1 LLKTKHLQ
9 NSLLA
14 PEIQEYIRQHEHA
27 DEKALVLKHKTILNV
42 PAASIAEQIRGRRK
56 AKDKIPSYY
65 SETGI
70 LYPPGLNLEQS
81 SSEETALFKSDLM
94 PANCQAGADL
104 TGGFGIDSLFLSR
117 RATKWYYV
125 EPNAELLTIARH
137 NHVLLGASNIEH
149 VKATAEQFLENHAAK
164 LDFVFIDPSR
174 RSASQQK
181 TYRLSETEP
190 DITKL
195 QNTVFDKANT
205 LLIKASPWL
214 DIRQGLAELNDVKDV
229 FVVST
234 ANECK
239 EILFLCRKGHFE
251 EPQIITINLTTASTQ
266 EFVFTFSQEK
276 NQQIANADPGKYLY
290 EPNASILKAGAF
302 KTVAAQF
309 NLSKISGNTHLY
321 TGELVL
327 EFPGRVFEVSA
338 YIKSD
343 AKTVHQHI
351 KSGKANVLTRNY
363 PLSPE
368 ELKKKLKLN
377 DGGEDY
383 LIAFSGTKEKYLA
396 IAKRLK

>member
-1 LLKTKHLQ
+1 MQ

-27 DEKALVLKHKTILNV
+27 DEKALVLQHKTILNV

-65 SETGI
+65 LETGI

-81 SSEETALFKSDLM
+81 SSEETALFKSNLI
-94 PANCQAGADL
+94 PANSQTGADL

-125 EPNAELLTIARH
+125 EPNAELLAIARH
-137 NHVLLGASNIEH
+137 NHIRLGATNIGH
-149 VKATAEQFLENHAAK
+149 INTTAEQFLLNDALD

-174 RSASQQK
+174 RSATQQK

-195 QNTVFDKANT
+195 QNAVFDKTNT

-214 DIRQGLAELNDVKDV
+214 DIRQGLAELKEVKEV
-229 FVVST
+229 FVVSS

-239 EILFLCRKGHFE
+239 EILFLCQKGHFE
-251 EPQIITINLTTASTQ
+251 EPRIITVNLTTAGTQ
-266 EFVFTFSQEK
+266 EFIFTFPQEK
-276 NQQIANADPGKYLY
+276 DQQVLNAEPGRYLY

-302 KTVAAQF
+302 KTVAARY

-321 TGELVL
+321 TGELVS
-327 EFPGRVFEVSA
+327 EFPGRIFDVDA
-338 YIKSD
+338 YVKSD
-343 AKTVHQHI
+343 TKIVHQHI
-351 KSGKANVLTRNY
+351 KTGKANVLTRNY

-377 DGGEDY
+377 DGGDDY
-383 LIAFSGTKEKYLA
+383 LIAFSG
-396 IAKRLK
+396 AKKKNTLP